1 MTRSTQHGLTIQ
13 RYTTRSIHVPDQSAT
28 HTLSEGAVARLK
40 SVSTAT
46 LTSQLNKRGL
56 RNTFLAGIYPLRPDL
71 RMVGY
76 AFTLRYIP
84 AREDLADELYDNTK
98 NVQRLAVETVG
109 PDDVLIIDAR
119 GDVSTGATLGHIL
132 GTRITLRGAAGL
144 VTDGALRDTPGF
156 KELDLPSYI
165 KAPHA
170 NTSFIAHHPVEVQV
184 PIGCAGVAVI
194 PGDVIVGDAEGV
206 VVIPAKMA
214 EEVAHAAYE
223 QEIRE
228 EFIQEKI
235 DSGSSILGVYPPNE
249 ETLAEFEQWRKN
261 RGI

>member
-1 MTRSTQHGLTIQ
+1 MS
-13 RYTTRSIHVPDQSAT
+13 RSIRT
-28 HTLSEGAVARLK
+28 HTLSDGAVAKLK
-40 SVSTAT
+40 AVSTAT

-56 RNTFLAGIYPLRPDL
+56 RNAFMPGIYPLRPDL

-98 NVQRLAVETVG
+98 NVQRLAVEAIG
-109 PDDVLIIDAR
+109 PDDVLVIDAR
-119 GDVSTGATLGHIL
+119 GDVSMGATLGNIL
-132 GTRITLRGAAGL
+132 GTRITMRGAAGL

-156 KELDLPSYI
+156 KAIDLPCYI

-170 NTSFIAHHPVEVQV
+170 NSSFNGHHPVEMQV
-184 PIGCAGVAVI
+184 PIGCAGIAVI

-214 EEVAHAAYE
+214 EEVAQAAYE

-228 EFIQEKI
+228 EFIQEKVA
-235 DSGSSILGVYPPNE
+235 SGSAILGVYPPNE
-249 ETLAEFEQWRKN
+249 ATLAEFETWRKN